1 MDLPKLVPKSPIM
14 TWNEDL
20 ETPDVTPREA
30 PQFPYGGDPNTSRDS
45 FRDRSPLQQRQNT
58 QPLRS
63 PYEQDGHIDQQQ
75 RYPND
80 HPSQHRGHPND
91 RVSQGQDHMD
101 RSRDPRFNQP
111 GYFDDRGPLRDS
123 QRSGSHGYNPSGDY
137 GTLAYDPQGQIQG
150 QMNVPQNRLQGR
162 PPDDSKRSVDNRY
175 PSDRLDQ
182 SRMSQ
187 RSTGQDQPSLPDD
200 QRSMTSVGQ
209 SSTASYPQRDQFS
222 TSSLP
227 RGQKNGTYDP
237 RAPSGSFR
245 GERQGPQNYNSLPRE
260 PRHHDAVSRSGRG
273 QGHRRGGPASQS
285 PPRRYGDRR
294 DDKNPYMVMSSPQS
308 SMDGSRYIS
317 YCSLVIYIL
326 GTHNI
331 KCLLCWRWTV

>member
-20 ETPDVTPREA
+20 ESPDVTPRDA
-30 PQFPYGGDPNTSRDS
+30 PQFPFNDPNVSRDS

-63 PYEQDGHIDQQQ
+63 PYEQDGRMDQQQ

-80 HPSQHRGHPND
+80 QSFQNRGHPND
-91 RVSQGQDHMD
+91 RVDQGQGQMD
-101 RSRDPRFNQP
+101 RSRDPRSNQP
-111 GYFDDRGPLRDS
+111 GYFDDRGSLRDS

-137 GTLAYDPQGQIQG
+137 GTLAYDSQGQLQG
-150 QMNVPQNRLQGR
+150 QMNIPQNRMQGQ
-162 PPDDSKRSVDNRY
+162 PPDDINRSMDNRY

-187 RSTGQDQPSLPDD
+187 RSIGQGHPSLPDD
-200 QRSMTSVGQ
+200 QRSRTSVGQ
-209 SSTASYPQRDQFS
+209 SSTASYPQQVRDQYS

-227 RGQKNGTYDP
+227 RGHKTGSYDP
-237 RAPSGSFR
+237 RGPSSSGSFR
-245 GERQGPQNYNSLPRE
+245 DQGQGPQNYNSLPRE
-260 PRHHDAVSRSGRG
+260 PRHHDAVSRSGR
-273 QGHRRGGPASQS
+273 QGHRRDAPTSQS
-285 PPRRYGDRR
+285 PPGRHGGKR

-308 SMDGSRYIS
+308 SMDETRYFF
-317 YCSLVIYIL
+317 V
-326 GTHNI
+326 
-331 KCLLCWRWTV
+331 KV